1 VHVHGQLALDDVTG
15 GVRRAIGAVG
25 ADHVD
30 AGDVVGGSVGGDVA
44 GTGSG
49 ATGADVDVVVA
60 SSVAGAAGTA
70 GVLTAGTAGVLTAG
84 RAVAVDVVA
93 DCVAMPIPSTD
104 AATTLAAPTNA
115 RAPAA
120 GRRRAVRARRWGG
133 GLRFMPPSVRLGGS
147 TNSHGTVRVVE
158 ERCGARKDG
167 PERRSGIAPG
177 AEPARETAQ
186 P

>member
-1 VHVHGQLALDDVTG
+1 VHVHGQLPLDDVTG
-15 GVRRAIGAVG
+15 GVRRAIGVVG

-44 GTGSG
+44 GTRSG

-60 SSVAGAAGTA
+60 SSVAGA
-70 GVLTAGTAGVLTAG
+70 AGTAGVLTAG

>member
-60 SSVAGAAGTA
+60 SSVAGA
-70 GVLTAGTAGVLTAG
+70 AGTAGVLTAG